1 MLKTSH
7 FYEQSSFMILF
18 VLHSLTMSLTAS
30 ATKLVTP
37 SVSKSDVYIF
47 LLLIFI
53 DFLIAI
59 YFPIQKQF

>member
-1 MLKTSH
+1 
-7 FYEQSSFMILF
+7 MILF